1 MDIQIIEASGQ
12 IIETSWQM
20 WAVFGIVLFGIALYA
35 FEKYSIELVSLG
47 ILAALLLFFQVFVP
61 ESLSATNARTLL
73 SGFSDPALIT
83 IMALLVIGQGIFHT
97 GALENPTRVLNSYL
111 DSYPKRTLTMVFVV
125 AFVTSMFMNN
135 TPVVVMFIPILA
147 AMALQLR
154 GSASKFMMPLSFI
167 CILAGMTTLIGSS
180 TNILVAGALER
191 STEESIAFFDPAW
204 PGLILAAIGV
214 AFIVLTSKWL
224 LPNRGPAP
232 GTTTRSGR
240 QYIAPIR
247 ITASHPLIGAKPVA
261 GLFRDLRMMTV
272 RSIQRGDKQLLP
284 PFSSALEEGDTL
296 TVAATR
302 KALTGLLS
310 AYPEYLKGMLAT
322 PGFSK
327 GGGTARIVI
336 SEAVIAPGSQMI
348 GETIEEAGFQR
359 QTGCL
364 VLGIQR
370 RSRMMRE
377 RMMQIRLEAG
387 DDLLLFGYVP
397 QIEAMR
403 NNHDIMLLDW
413 ATKDLPDIRK
423 ANIARIIFA
432 GVILMASFGI
442 LPIVH
447 AAFSGAALMIAT
459 QCLNIRQAIR
469 ALDTKIFMLIGAAFA
484 MGIALEA
491 TGGAGYV
498 AAQVVNALQGY
509 GPQVLLGGLF
519 LLVAVMT
526 NLLSNNATALL
537 FAPIAIGISNQTGID
552 PKILI
557 LTVLFAANCSFATP
571 IAYQTNLLVM
581 GPGHYKFIDYV
592 RFGVPLIL
600 VIWVSYIVM
609 LPFVFDLG

>member
-1 MDIQIIEASGQ
+1 MDGQ
-12 IIETSWQM
+12 LLETSWQM
-20 WAVFGIVLFGIALYA
+20 WAVFGIVIVGVLLYA
-35 FEKYSIELVSLG
+35 LEKYSIELISLG
-47 ILAALLLFFQVFVP
+47 IIAALLLFFQIFMGETSSTGGLQVD
-61 ESLSATNARTLL
+61 ARTLL

-83 IMALLVIGQGIFHT
+83 VMALLVIGQGIFET
-97 GALENPTRVLNSYL
+97 GALETPTRKLNSYL
-111 DSYPKRTLTMVFVV
+111 DKAPKRTLTLVFIT

-135 TPVVVMFIPILA
+135 TPVVVMFIPVLS

-154 GSASKFMMPLSFI
+154 GNASKFMMPLSFI

-180 TNILVAGALER
+180 TNILVAGALAR
-191 STEESIAFFDPAW
+191 STEESVAFFDPAF
-204 PGLILAAIGV
+204 PGLILAAIG
-214 AFIVLTSKWL
+214 AIYIVLTSKWL

-232 GTTTRSGR
+232 GTQTVSGR

-247 ITASHPLIGAKPVA
+247 ITETHPLNGVKPIA

-272 RSIQRGDKQLLP
+272 RSIQRGGKQLFP
-284 PFSSALEEGDTL
+284 PFETALQQDDVL

-310 AYPEYLKGMLAT
+310 AYPEYLKGMLST
-322 PGFSK
+322 PGFK
-327 GGGTARIVI
+327 QEDGTARMVI

-348 GETIEEAGFQR
+348 GKTIEQAGFQR
-359 QTGCL
+359 EHGCL

-370 RSRMMRE
+370 RSRMMRD
-377 RMMQIRLEAG
+377 RMLKIHLQAG
-387 DDLLLFGYVP
+387 DVLLLFGYVP

-403 NNHDIMLLDW
+403 DHHDILLLDW
-413 ATKDLPDIRK
+413 ATQDLPDIRK

-432 GVILMASFGI
+432 GVILLAATGI

-447 AAFSGAALMIAT
+447 AAFTGAGLMIAT
-459 QCLNIRQAIR
+459 NCLNVRQAVR
-469 ALDTKIFMLIGAAFA
+469 SLDRKVFMLIGAAFA

-498 AAQVVNALQGY
+498 AGQVVGALQGY
-509 GPQVLLGGLF
+509 GPQVLLAGLF
-519 LLVAVMT
+519 LLVAFMT

-537 FAPIAIGISNQTGID
+537 FAPIAISVSSQTGID

-600 VIWVSYIVM
+600 IIWVSYIVL
-609 LPFVFDLG
+609 LPFVFNIG

>member
-1 MDIQIIEASGQ
+1 MDVQAL
-12 IIETSWQM
+12 ETSWQM
-20 WAVFGIVLFGIALYA
+20 WATFGIVIIGVTLYA
-35 FEKYSIELVSLG
+35 FEKYSIELISIG
-47 ILAALLLFFQVFVP
+47 IISALLLFFQIFMP
-61 ESLSATNARTLL
+61 ESSMQVDARTLL

-83 IMALLVIGQGIFHT
+83 VMALLVIGQGIFET
-97 GALENPTRVLNSYL
+97 GALETPTRKLNTYL
-111 DSYPKRTLTMVFVV
+111 NRAPKRTLTLVFFT
-125 AFVTSMFMNN
+125 AFATSMFMNN
-135 TPVVVMFIPILA
+135 TPVVVMFIPVLS

-154 GSASKFMMPLSFI
+154 GNASKFMMPLSFI

-180 TNILVAGALER
+180 TNILVAGALAR
-191 STEESIAFFDPAW
+191 STEETVTFFDPAF
-204 PGLILAAIGV
+204 PGLILAAIGTIY
-214 AFIVLTSKWL
+214 IVLTSKWL

-232 GTTTRSGR
+232 GTQSASGR

-247 ITASHPLIGAKPVA
+247 ITASHPLLGAQPVA

-272 RSIQRGDKQLLP
+272 RSIQRGEKQLFP
-284 PFSSALEEGDTL
+284 PFESSLKQGDIL

-310 AYPEYLKGMLAT
+310 AYPEYLKGMLST
-322 PGFSK
+322 PGFKEDEGS
-327 GGGTARIVI
+327 ARMVI

-348 GETIEEAGFQR
+348 GKTIEQAGFQR
-359 QTGCL
+359 EHGCL

-370 RSRMMRE
+370 RSRMMRD
-377 RMMQIRLEAG
+377 RMMKIHLQAG
-387 DDLLLFGYVP
+387 DVLLLFGYVP

-403 NNHDIMLLDW
+403 NHHDILLLDW
-413 ATKDLPDIRK
+413 ATQDLPDIRK

-432 GVILMASFGI
+432 GVIVMAAFGI

-447 AAFSGAALMIAT
+447 AAFTGAGLMIAT
-459 QCLNIRQAIR
+459 KCLNVGQAIR
-469 ALDTKIFMLIGAAFA
+469 SLDRKVFLLIGAAFA

-498 AAQVVNALQGY
+498 AAQVVGALQGY
-509 GPQVLLGGLF
+509 GPQVLLAGLF

-537 FAPIAIGISNQTGID
+537 FAPIAISVSNQTGID

-581 GPGHYKFIDYV
+581 GPGHYKFGDYV
-592 RFGVPLIL
+592 RFGTPLIL
-600 VIWVSYIVM
+600 IIWISYIVL
-609 LPFVFDLG
+609 LPFVFNIG

>member
-1 MDIQIIEASGQ
+1 MDGQ
-12 IIETSWQM
+12 ILETSWQM
-20 WAVFGIVLFGIALYA
+20 WAVFGIVIIGVVLYA
-35 FEKYSIELVSLG
+35 LEKYSIELISLG
-47 ILAALLLFFQVFVP
+47 IIAALLLFFQLFMG
-61 ESLSATNARTLL
+61 ESSMQVDARTLL

-83 IMALLVIGQGIFHT
+83 VMALLVIGQGIFET
-97 GALENPTRVLNSYL
+97 GALETPTRKLNSYL
-111 DSYPKRTLTMVFVV
+111 DKAPKRTLTLVFIT

-135 TPVVVMFIPILA
+135 TPVVVMFIPVLS

-154 GSASKFMMPLSFI
+154 GNASKFMMPLSFI

-180 TNILVAGALER
+180 TNILVAGALAR
-191 STEESIAFFDPAW
+191 STDATVAFFDPAF
-204 PGLILAAIGV
+204 PGLILAAIG
-214 AFIVLTSKWL
+214 AIYIVLTSKWL

-232 GTTTRSGR
+232 GTQSVSGR

-247 ITASHPLIGAKPVA
+247 ITETHPLNGAKPIA

-272 RSIQRGDKQLLP
+272 RSIQRGDKQLFP
-284 PFSSALEEGDTL
+284 PFETALKQDDIL

-310 AYPEYLKGMLAT
+310 AYPEYLKGMLST
-322 PGFSK
+322 PGFK
-327 GGGTARIVI
+327 QEDGTDRMVI

-348 GETIEEAGFQR
+348 GKTIEQAGFQR
-359 QTGCL
+359 EHGCL

-370 RSRMMRE
+370 RSRMMRD
-377 RMMQIRLEAG
+377 RMLKIHLQAG
-387 DDLLLFGYVP
+387 DVLLLFGYVP

-403 NNHDIMLLDW
+403 DHHDILLLDW
-413 ATKDLPDIRK
+413 ATQDLPDIRK

-432 GVILMASFGI
+432 GVILLAATGI

-447 AAFSGAALMIAT
+447 AAFTGAALMIAT
-459 QCLNIRQAIR
+459 KCLNVRQAIR
-469 ALDTKIFMLIGAAFA
+469 SLDRKVFMLIGAAFA

-498 AAQVVNALQGY
+498 AGQVVNVLQGY
-509 GPQVLLGGLF
+509 GPQVLLAGLF
-519 LLVAVMT
+519 LLVALMT

-537 FAPIAIGISNQTGID
+537 FAPIAISVSSQTGID

-600 VIWVSYIVM
+600 IIWVSYIVL
-609 LPFVFDLG
+609 LPFVFNIG